1 MCLAKTYLQRDG
13 ESELLLEDVALVEVD
28 GGVLRF
34 STLFGEKR
42 EVEGVILS
50 VDFQN
55 GSVLV
60 RKSA

>member
-13 ESELLLEDVALVEVD
+13 ESELLLQDVALVEVD
-28 GGVLRF
+28 EGVLRF

-42 EVEGVILS
+42 EVEGVIVS

-60 RKSA
+60 EKTA